1 MDVVFN
7 VATSIMVMQHGQ
19 TIIQDRPQEV
29 RQNTTVQEAY
39 LGGA

>member
-19 TIIQDRPQEV
+19 TIVQGPPAEV
-29 RQNTTVQEAY
+29 KQNATVQEAY